1 MNNRIRAKEVRVID
15 VDGKQLGVMHIRRAL
30 KIAQDK
36 GLDLVEVAPTAN
48 PPVCRILDYGRY
60 RYEQEKLAKEAKKKQ
75 KGGDVKT
82 IRLRPA
88 IGAHDIETKIRNAI
102 EFLEDG
108 DKVKFVVIFRSREF
122 GRPQVAEQLLRKVAT
137 ALEEH
142 GVIEKQPG
150 MDGRQMVMVIAPAKK
165 PAPKPKPAT
174 TGEGGST
181 HVQEQNEDEQNRRQA
196 VQAHSDGQT
205 DAQESREQPPVPE

>member
-1 MNNRIRAKEVRVID
+1 MRVID
-15 VDGKQLGVMHIRRAL
+15 TDGKQLGVMPLRRAL
-30 KIAQDK
+30 KIAQEK

-88 IGAHDIETKIRNAI
+88 IGAHDIETKIRNAS

-122 GRPQVAEQLLRKVAT
+122 GRPQVAEQLLRKIAT

-142 GVIEKQPG
+142 GVIEKPPT
-150 MDGRQMVMVIAPAKK
+150 MEGRQMVMVIAPAKK
-165 PAPKPKPAT
+165 SGAKPKPAPPS
-174 TGEGGST
+174 EGGST
-181 HVQEQNEDEQNRRQA
+181 HAQEQNEDEQNRRQA
-196 VQAHSDGQT
+196 VQAHGDRQT

>member
-1 MNNRIRAKEVRVID
+1 VRVID

-30 KIAQDK
+30 KIAQEQ

-88 IGAHDIETKIRNAI
+88 IGAHDIETKVRNAI

-122 GRPQVAEQLLRKVAT
+122 GRPQVAEQLLRKIAT

-142 GVIEKQPG
+142 GVIEKQPS

-165 PAPKPKPAT
+165 PASKPKPAPT
-174 TGEGGST
+174 SGGGST
-181 HVQEQNEDEQNRRQA
+181 NVQEQNEDEQNRSQA
-196 VQAHSDGQT
+196 VQTHSDGQT

>member
-1 MNNRIRAKEVRVID
+1 MRVID

-122 GRPQVAEQLLRKVAT
+122 GRPQIAEQLLRRIAT

-142 GVIEKQPG
+142 GAIEKPPS

-165 PAPKPKPAT
+165 PAAKPKPAPT
-174 TGEGGST
+174 SEGGST
-181 HVQEQNEDEQNRRQA
+181 HVQEQNEDEQNRSQA
-196 VQAHSDGQT
+196 VQAHSDGQA
-205 DAQESREQPPVPE
+205 DAQESREQSPVPE

>member
-1 MNNRIRAKEVRVID
+1 MRVID

-30 KIAQDK
+30 KIAQEQ

-88 IGAHDIETKIRNAI
+88 IGAHDIETKVRNAT

-122 GRPQVAEQLLRKVAT
+122 GRPQVAEQLLRKIAT

-142 GVIEKQPG
+142 GVIEKQPA
-150 MDGRQMVMVIAPAKK
+150 MDGRQMVMIIAPAKK
-165 PAPKPKPAT
+165 PAPKPKPAPT
-174 TGEGGST
+174 SEGGST
-181 HVQEQNEDEQNRRQA
+181 NVQKQNEDEQNRSQA
-196 VQAHSDGQT
+196 VQTHSDGQT
-205 DAQESREQPPVPE
+205 DAQESREQSPVPE

>member
-1 MNNRIRAKEVRVID
+1 MID

-30 KIAQDK
+30 KIAEER
-36 GLDLVEVAPTAN
+36 GLDLVEVAPNAN

-60 RYEQEKLAKEAKKKQ
+60 RYQQEKLAKEAKKKQ

-82 IRLRPA
+82 IRLRPS
-88 IGAHDIETKIRNAI
+88 IGAHDIETKIRNAT

-122 GRPQVAEQLLRKVAT
+122 GRPQVAEALLKKFAD
-137 ALEEH
+137 ALQDY
-142 GVIEKQPG
+142 GVIEKAPA
-150 MDGRQMVMVIAPAKK
+150 MDGRQMVMIIAPKKK
-165 PAPKPKPAT
+165 PARPEPKPKS
-174 TGEGGST
+174 EGGIPDNAK
-181 HVQEQNEDEQNRRQA
+181 NEDEQDRRQA
-196 VQAHSDGQT
+196 VQTDSNGQT

>member
-1 MNNRIRAKEVRVID
+1 MRVID

-30 KIAQDK
+30 KIAQEQ

-88 IGAHDIETKIRNAI
+88 IGAHDIETKVRNAT

-122 GRPQVAEQLLRKVAT
+122 GRPQVAEQLLRKIAT

-142 GVIEKQPG
+142 GVIEKQPS

-165 PAPKPKPAT
+165 PASKPKPAPT
-174 TGEGGST
+174 SEGGST
-181 HVQEQNEDEQNRRQA
+181 NVQEQNEDEQNRSQA
-196 VQAHSDGQT
+196 VQTHSDGQT
-205 DAQESREQPPVPE
+205 DAQESREQPPVPQ

>member
-1 MNNRIRAKEVRVID
+1 VRVID
-15 VDGKQLGVMHIRRAL
+15 SDGKQLGVMPTRRAVR
-30 KIAQDK
+30 IAQDQ

-48 PPVCRILDYGRY
+48 PPVCKILDYGRY

-75 KGGDVKT
+75 KGGDIKT

-102 EFLEDG
+102 EFLQEG

-122 GRPQVAEQLLRKVAT
+122 GRPQIGETLLRKIAETVQDY
-137 ALEEH
+137 
-142 GVIEKQPG
+142 GVVEKPPG
-150 MDGRQMVMVIAPAKK
+150 MEGRQMIMVVAPAKK
-165 PAPKPKPAT
+165 PAAKPKSPPA
-174 TGEGGST
+174 EGGST
-181 HVQEQNEDEQNRRQA
+181 DAKNEDEQDSRQA
-196 VQAHSDGQT
+196 LQAHSDGQT

>member
-1 MNNRIRAKEVRVID
+1 MRVID

-30 KIAQDK
+30 KIAQDQ

-88 IGAHDIETKIRNAI
+88 IGAHDIETKVRNAI

-122 GRPQVAEQLLRKVAT
+122 GRPQVAEQLLRKIAT

-165 PAPKPKPAT
+165 AAPKPKPAST
-174 TGEGGST
+174 SEGGST
-181 HVQEQNEDEQNRRQA
+181 NVQEQNEDEQNRSQA

-205 DAQESREQPPVPE
+205 DPQESREQSPVPE

>member
-1 MNNRIRAKEVRVID
+1 VRVID

-30 KIAQDK
+30 KIAQDQ

-88 IGAHDIETKIRNAI
+88 IGAHDIETKVRNAI

-122 GRPQVAEQLLRKVAT
+122 GRPQVAEQLLRKIAT

-165 PAPKPKPAT
+165 AAPKPKPAST
-174 TGEGGST
+174 SEGGST
-181 HVQEQNEDEQNRRQA
+181 NVQEQNEDEQNRSQA

>member
-1 MNNRIRAKEVRVID
+1 MRVID

-30 KIAQDK
+30 KIAQDQ

-88 IGAHDIETKIRNAI
+88 IGAHDIETKVRNAI

-122 GRPQVAEQLLRKVAT
+122 GRPQVAEQLLRKIAT

-165 PAPKPKPAT
+165 AAPKPKPAST
-174 TGEGGST
+174 SEGGST
-181 HVQEQNEDEQNRRQA
+181 NVQEQNEDEQNRSQA

>member
-1 MNNRIRAKEVRVID
+1 M
-15 VDGKQLGVMHIRRAL
+15 DGTQLGVMHIRRAL
-30 KIAQDK
+30 KLAQEK

-75 KGGDVKT
+75 KGGDLKT

-88 IGAHDIETKIRNAI
+88 IGAHDMETKVRNAL
-102 EFLEDG
+102 EFLEEG

-122 GRPQVAEQLLRKVAT
+122 GRPQVAEQLLRKIAE
-137 ALEEH
+137 ALQEH
-142 GVIEKQPG
+142 GIIEKQPG

-165 PAPKPKPAT
+165 PTPKPKPPAT
-174 TGEGGST
+174 GGAT
-181 HVQEQNEDEQNRRQA
+181 HAKEQNEDQQDRSQA

-205 DAQESREQPPVPE
+205 DAQESREQPSVPE

>member
-15 VDGKQLGVMHIRRAL
+15 TDGKQLGVMHLRRAL
-30 KIAQDK
+30 KIAQEK

-88 IGAHDIETKIRNAI
+88 IGAHDMETKIRNTI
-102 EFLEDG
+102 EFLQDG

-122 GRPQVAEQLLRKVAT
+122 GRPEVAQKLLQKVAT
-137 ALEEH
+137 AVEEY
-142 GVIEKQPG
+142 GVVEKPPTMEG
-150 MDGRQMVMVIAPAKK
+150 KQMTMVIAPARK
-165 PAPKPKPAT
+165 PAAKPKPT
-174 TGEGGST
+174 PPSEGGST
-181 HVQEQNEDEQNRRQA
+181 NAENENEQNRRQA
-196 VQAHSDGQT
+196 VQTDSHGQT

>member
-1 MNNRIRAKEVRVID
+1 MRVID

-30 KIAQDK
+30 KIAQEQ

-88 IGAHDIETKIRNAI
+88 IGAHDIETKVRNAI

-122 GRPQVAEQLLRKVAT
+122 GRPQVAEQLLRKIAT

-165 PAPKPKPAT
+165 IASKPKPAPNH
-174 TGEGGST
+174 GGGLT
-181 HVQEQNEDEQNRRQA
+181 NVQEQNENEQNRSQA